1 MYGAL
6 APYLAAL
13 VRYFSFDGRIEALTR
28 NARARGRWRSTP
40 TCRGGRAKCSSPSA
54 RAPGRL
60 RSCPST
66 LAPSRLSPPSR
77 PSTLG
82 PTPTP
87 NGPTPQPL
95 LRPSPATSNLQRLP
109 RIKSSPPTPYV
120 APPPH
125 CHVAASLTLLGIQK
139 PAAKPAAKPDADAAA
154 AANATA
160 KPEEAKRKQ
169 DAAGAA
175 ETDKPAK
182 PAKAPK
188 KEDDSKKV
196 RVVISRLPCT

>member
-1 MYGAL
+1 VEKHANVSRWASQMQQSVGARTG
-6 APYLAAL
+6 APSLLSINLGTVKALAAL
-13 VRYFSFDGRIEALTR
+13 AAVDPRP
-28 NARARGRWRSTP
+28 NAD
-40 TCRGGRAKCSSPSA
+40 AKRTNAPAAPAAVSS
-54 RAPGRL
+54 
-60 RSCPST
+60 
-66 LAPSRLSPPSR
+66 
-77 PSTLG
+77 
-82 PTPTP
+82 
-87 NGPTPQPL
+87 NVE
-95 LRPSPATSNLQRLP
+95 PATPAKDKKQPADAVRC
-109 RIKSSPPTPYV
+109 
-120 APPPH
+120 PPPH